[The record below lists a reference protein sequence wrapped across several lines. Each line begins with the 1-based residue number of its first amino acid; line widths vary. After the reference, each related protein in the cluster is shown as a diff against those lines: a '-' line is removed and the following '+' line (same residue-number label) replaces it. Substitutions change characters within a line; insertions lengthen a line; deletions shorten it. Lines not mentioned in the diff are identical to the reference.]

1 MNNSYFTYFTW
12 ITENVA
18 IGELSSSYDE
28 FDIVVNL
35 AYINSSYNKCLE
47 HRKMRITKIPVIKY
61 EFGLYDSDS
70 DSDYLNDILHY
81 LIPKLIEEG
90 DKKILFH
97 CQSGKSRSV
106 SVATAYLCKKLG
118 ISVEEC
124 LCLIKNKRNIINPR
138 NSFINCIKT
147 YIL

>member
-70 DSDYLNDILHY
+70 DCDYLNDILHY

-90 DKKILFH
+90 DKKNF
-97 CQSGKSRSV
+97 
-106 SVATAYLCKKLG
+106 
-118 ISVEEC
+118 IS
-124 LCLIKNKRNIINPR
+124 LSIW
-138 NSFINCIKT
+138 
-147 YIL
+147 